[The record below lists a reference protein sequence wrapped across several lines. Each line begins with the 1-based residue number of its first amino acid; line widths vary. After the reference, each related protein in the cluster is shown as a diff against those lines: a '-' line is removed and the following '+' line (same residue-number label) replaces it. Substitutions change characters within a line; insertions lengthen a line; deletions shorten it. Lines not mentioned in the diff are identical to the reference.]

1 MRNWDTY
8 NWQTA
13 TEWLTSQ
20 WQRWVTFVT
29 LAQRRIQMDLCT
41 CQYESVSVDL
51 LVIWTTQTVT
61 VNADRTHP
69 NQVYSKGIHYNIEI
83 FHKSSELV
91 LTTSYTLVYT
101 IHIGNFSK
109 VLIQKTLYTLQYNT
123 ENSITCTGI
132 WWKVHQAKS
141 GHILSIRTNKSLQ
154 INGVPLNTPGYV
166 PLDTPGYVPLDT
178 PGAMYPSI
186 RQAMLNK
193 TVCNRLISSSQTN
206 TAFIAKTF
214 DLVYSWALRLN
225 LIKSWVT
232 AFLFF
237 ELKILGDPPTKTKGV
252 LYIVSRPLC

>member
-1 MRNWDTY
+1 MLILAYSDISVRLMRNWDTY

-91 LTTSYTLVYT
+91 LTTSYTLIYKHRIHLYIQYRELLKSTDTKNAVYT
-101 IHIGNFSK
+101 TVQYREFHYMYWY
-109 VLIQKTLYTLQYNT
+109 LIK
-123 ENSITCTGI
+123 G
-132 WWKVHQAKS
+132 
-141 GHILSIRTNKSLQ
+141 
-154 INGVPLNTPGYV
+154 
-166 PLDTPGYVPLDT
+166 
-178 PGAMYPSI
+178 
-186 RQAMLNK
+186 
-193 TVCNRLISSSQTN
+193 SSS
-206 TAFIAKTF
+206 KKW
-214 DLVYSWALRLN
+214 SH
-225 LIKSWVT
+225 
-232 AFLFF
+232 
-237 ELKILGDPPTKTKGV
+237 TKH
-252 LYIVSRPLC
+252 